1 MSIRLILAV
10 VELGCIGPCQ
20 FPLVLVS
27 LGHHLVVFR
36 SFSVLFKL
44 QVLNE
49 GLSGNVV
56 ILLNKLSLVPVHLFI
71 NGDSLVIVKFIL
83 SGLQILLGLVLLH
96 LLKQVS
102 LLLSSLLFLSGF
114 FFVVLASEPDATG
127 RLGFHLL
134 WEVVG
139 FSHI

>member
-1 MSIRLILAV
+1 M
-10 VELGCIGPCQ
+10 
-20 FPLVLVS
+20 VLVS

-71 NGDSLVIVKFIL
+71 NGDSLVIIKFIL

>member
-20 FPLVLVS
+20 FLLVLIS
-27 LGHHLVVFR
+27 LGHHLGVFR
-36 SFSVLFKL
+36 SFSFLVEL
-44 QVLNE
+44 QVLSQ
-49 GLSGNVV
+49 GLSGNCI
-56 ILLNKLSLVPVHLFI
+56 ILLNKLSLVPVNLFI
-71 NGDSLVIVKFIL
+71 NGNSLVIVKFIL
-83 SGLQILLGLVLLH
+83 SGLQFLLGLVLLH